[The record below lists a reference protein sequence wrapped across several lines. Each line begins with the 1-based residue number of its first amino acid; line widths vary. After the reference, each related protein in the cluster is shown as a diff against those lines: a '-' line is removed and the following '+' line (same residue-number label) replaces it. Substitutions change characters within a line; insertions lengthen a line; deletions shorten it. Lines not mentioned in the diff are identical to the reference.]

1 MPVCI
6 ICIWYNIIYK
16 YVCSH
21 WITHLVTWHHRV
33 YSYICL
39 VNYFRCLHHDL
50 ITTQDIPKAAPHE
63 TSAVHEPMKSQLNWG
78 TNLTKQQSSGIVSD
92 TYLTR
97 GISWSHRLSYWG
109 FLNHGYG
116 SNYLAPCWD
125 CKKHVGLNNHTQTY
139 QVGVPTMGAVME
151 RHCKLALGDDSVT
164 LNDWMTFGKLLEPI
178 LVYFGLFW
186 FILVIFWF
194 ILVYIGYILVYVGL
208 FWYILVIFWFM
219 LVYFGIYWLY
229 FGLCWLY
236 FGIFWSYLFLFPSS
250 RS

>member
-1 MPVCI
+1 M
-6 ICIWYNIIYK
+6 
-16 YVCSH
+16 CSH

-194 ILVYIGYILVYVGL
+194 ILVY
-208 FWYILVIFWFM
+208 
-219 LVYFGIYWLY
+219 FGIYWLY